1 MNSKIIFTTLVAL
14 LVCSSIAQEDNPQVE
29 ALTHYNEWRKNNPRV
44 YINDA
49 EKQFRQT
56 MFLENFQK
64 IQDHNSNPS
73 HTYQLGLNQF
83 SDMTQEEFA
92 QKILT
97 NIPIQGKSQ
106 KNSVSSSNKS
116 SVQTTSTTVAASF
129 DWRTKGA
136 LTPVKNQGNCGS
148 CWAFSAT
155 GVMESFNFI
164 KNHVLTSFSE
174 QQLVDCVTT
183 SNGYYSYGCN
193 GGSYQQALQ
202 YASKVGMKTESAY
215 PYAGYQGS
223 CKASGT
229 SNGYKPVSFSF
240 ITSSTLALQTA
251 INASPVSVAIDATYL
266 SMYSSGVYNNCN
278 PSNINLNHAVLA
290 VGYDTQGN
298 WIIKNSWGTQWGMS
312 GFFLLAPNNTCGI
325 LDDPMHIT
333 A

>member
-1 MNSKIIFTTLVAL
+1 MNSKIIFTAL
-14 LVCSSIAQEDNPQVE
+14 LALLLSSSLAQQNNPQIE
-29 ALTHYNEWRKNNPRV
+29 ALNQYIEWIKTNPKV
-44 YINDA
+44 FINDD
-49 EKQFRQT
+49 EKLFRQT
-56 MFLENFQK
+56 VFLENFQK
-64 IQDHNSNPS
+64 VQDHNSNTS
-73 HTYQLGLNQF
+73 HTYKLGLNQF

-97 NIPIQGKSQ
+97 NHSIKSSSQ
-106 KNSVSSSNKS
+106 KLSVSSSSTS
-116 SVQTTSTTVAASF
+116 STSIAASF

-183 SNGYYSYGCN
+183 NNGYVSYGCN

-215 PYAGYQGS
+215 PYIGYQGS
-223 CKASGT
+223 CKVSGT

-240 ITSSTLALQTA
+240 ISSTTLALQTA
-251 INASPVSVAIDATYL
+251 INASPVSVAIDATNL
-266 SMYSSGVYNNCN
+266 SMYSSGIYNNCN
-278 PSNINLNHAVLA
+278 PSNIQLNHAVLA

-298 WIIKNSWGTQWGMS
+298 WIVKNSWGTQWGQS
-312 GFFLLAPNNTCGI
+312 GYFLLAPNNTCGI
-325 LDDPMHIT
+325 LDDPLHIT